1 MKKFLTCFVWGT
13 ALLAPVLSFAQAST
27 NPPCQFQ
34 YKFTNRT
41 TDSPDGISVISL
53 TGGSGRSPAIN
64 NLAQQCNS
72 WILQYSTEG
81 LSAQS
86 LELDSSASTYNGHSS
101 ETPLSWSAFGGTTI
115 SGSNPSTTTTS
126 GTFIGTGYY
135 PWLSVNVASS
145 TGTGSITVM
154 LLGWKSPSYANRFT
168 PAPVQA
174 MDSNITAASLGTR
187 AICALHTDTGC
198 NNSTTDATSANCP
211 AGTLTAACTFPT
223 SIIIPAGFLGSN
235 LSSLDVLIGVLGA
248 ASVPNNLIEVYLDST
263 VIFAGTASATT
274 IGTKVSK
281 IRCII
286 NAPVTTS
293 TTPISIGC
301 ETNGTL
307 GGQGVSFGGNTLL
320 TNSAPAISIDTTIQH
335 TLKISVS
342 YSSNTTGNMAWLYGM
357 KLVK

>member
-13 ALLAPVLSFAQAST
+13 ALLAPILSFAQSST

-41 TDSPDGISVISL
+41 TDNPDGISVISL
-53 TGGSGRSPAIN
+53 TGGAGRAPSIN

-86 LELDSSASTYNGHSS
+86 LELDSSASTYNGRSS

-135 PWLSVNVASS
+135 PWLSVNLASS
-145 TGTGSITVM
+145 TGTGSVTVM
-154 LLGWKSPSYANRFT
+154 LLGWKTPAYANRFVP
-168 PAPVQA
+168 PAIQSL
-174 MDSNITAASLGTR
+174 DSNITSASLGTR

-198 NNSTTDATSANCP
+198 FNSSTDATAANCP
-211 AGTLTAACTFPT
+211 AGTLTATCTFPT
-223 SIIIPAGFLGSN
+223 SIIVPASFFGGN
-235 LSSLDVLIGVLGA
+235 LSSLEVLIGSLGTA
-248 ASVPNNLIEVYLDST
+248 VIPSSLIEIYLDST
-263 VIFAGTASATT
+263 LVYSGAAFASTSS
-274 IGTKVSK
+274 TKVNKFKCLISSSS
-281 IRCII
+281 
-286 NAPVTTS
+286 NTTS
-293 TTPISIGC
+293 SPLTFGC

-307 GGQGVSFGGNTLL
+307 GNTTTFGANTLL
-320 TNSAPAISIDTTIQH
+320 TTSAPAIIIDTTIQH
-335 TLKISVS
+335 ILKISIS
-342 YSSNTTGNMAWLYGM
+342 YSANTTGNMAWLYGM
-357 KLVK
+357 KLSK